1 MADGKG
7 NLYVSKTQ
15 EPLYIAHYL
24 TTYFDKVIVKLA
36 EVVGGDFLDE
46 KQYGELLV
54 GFLSLE
60 NLSGNHFNTAYQLTK
75 IACQENSILAMYW
88 QQIDKLFQSDP
99 RFNP

>member
-1 MADGKG
+1 MTQIYCTALD
-7 NLYVSKTQ
+7 LVSHANKARLLTQ
-15 EPLYIAHYL
+15 
-24 TTYFDKVIVKLA
+24 LA
-36 EVVGGDFLDE
+36 GMVMT
-46 KQYGELLV
+46 GELLV